1 MQLAMKASYAP
12 RRQNVMC
19 CCACSKQKS
28 SIALGAVKAG
38 VTLIVARNVTTATST
53 HFGFTFFSSERT
65 EPLSSHSA
73 MMSSGASLPPFF
85 SRSLPAV
92 ALRQPPHPNG
102 QSRPRADCIVCSDLM
117 ACTYSVRRFLGLSLP
132 HSSNRPSFASR
143 SEANLSHVL
152 ARSDHIFLASG
163 SFAVCAMRTQ
173 SSAC

>member
-1 MQLAMKASYAP
+1 LVGVGVRLAMQLAMKASYAP

-102 QSRPRADCIVCSDLM
+102 QSRPRAGHIGCS
-117 ACTYSVRRFLGLSLP
+117 YSVARVSPPSVMSEWRSKRRSR
-132 HSSNRPSFASR
+132 HRMVRYRPKSR
-143 SEANLSHVL
+143 CPE
-152 ARSDHIFLASG
+152 
-163 SFAVCAMRTQ
+163 CY
-173 SSAC
+173 

>member
-1 MQLAMKASYAP
+1 MDATLPVYKSTFPQRRETPRLERCLACRAVTRSLTRLL
-12 RRQNVMC
+12 RRLRLSEPATRRCRLLQAGTTRPLRLATDCMMDNP
-19 CCACSKQKS
+19 
-28 SIALGAVKAG
+28 LGA
-38 VTLIVARNVTTATST
+38 
-53 HFGFTFFSSERT
+53 
-65 EPLSSHSA
+65 
-73 MMSSGASLPPFF
+73 
-85 SRSLPAV
+85 
-92 ALRQPPHPNG
+92 HPNG
-102 QSRPRADCIVCSDLM
+102 RSRPAADHIVCSDLM